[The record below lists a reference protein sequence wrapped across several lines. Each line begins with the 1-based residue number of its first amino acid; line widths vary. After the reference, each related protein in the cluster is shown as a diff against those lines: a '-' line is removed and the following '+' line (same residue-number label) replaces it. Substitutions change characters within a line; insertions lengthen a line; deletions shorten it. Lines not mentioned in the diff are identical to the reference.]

1 MYIVGFF
8 YIIGYDARYKQCQIQ
23 NIHVLLLMKALR
35 VYMCLRM
42 DIFLWLVLIHL
53 KKETGSQKMSGVI

>member
-42 DIFLWLVLIHL
+42 DIFFVVSFNSPQ
-53 KKETGSQKMSGVI
+53 EGNR